1 MKAASLKELCFRCG
15 CYIPQSWAA
24 CPACGAEKGAPST
37 ARQGRLPC
45 QCSAGLRTEKDDYT
59 GEPYLVKSCIGG
71 VGRMKLTI
79 RDLSKNCTEVE
90 LIEKMCL
97 GCYRLKGIN

>member
-1 MKAASLKELCFRCG
+1 
-15 CYIPQSWAA
+15 
-24 CPACGAEKGAPST
+24 
-37 ARQGRLPC
+37 
-45 QCSAGLRTEKDDYT
+45 
-59 GEPYLVKSCIGG
+59 
-71 VGRMKLTI
+71 MKLTI